1 MGRSNMFMAFISPA
15 EGREAEFN
23 EWYEGTHMPDCLG
36 IEGIESARRYRLHR
50 AEIGTAPASY
60 VTIYE
65 LAEGTDPN
73 EVMDRL
79 NAAVPGMHILA
90 EAIDFASASTHTW
103 TPT

>member
-1 MGRSNMFMAFISPA
+1 MGSNSMFMAFIGPA

-36 IEGIESARRYRLHR
+36 IEGLVSARRYRLHR
-50 AEIGTAPASY
+50 TEIGTAPASY

-65 LAEGTDPN
+65 LAEGADPN

-79 NAAVPGMHILA
+79 NAAVPGMKIA
-90 EAIDFASASTHTW
+90 GETIDLASASTHTW